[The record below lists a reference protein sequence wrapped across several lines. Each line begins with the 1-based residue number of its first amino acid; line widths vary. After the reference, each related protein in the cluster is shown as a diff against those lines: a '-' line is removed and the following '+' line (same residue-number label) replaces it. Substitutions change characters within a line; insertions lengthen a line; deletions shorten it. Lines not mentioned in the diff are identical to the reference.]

1 MPVEYRL
8 TGRTA
13 GLFLGLNPD
22 SLVTTQ
28 QTSVKVDFG
37 GFVGDRHSGLTRK
50 ADGRTPRYPPGTE
63 IRNDRQISIVSI
75 EEMALIARRLTLPII
90 QPEWLGVNLALRG
103 IPYLSLLPPT
113 THLFFSGGAVIV
125 IQAENISCKH
135 PGEIIQ
141 NHYRQE
147 GLQDL
152 FQEASIHLRGLV
164 ACVERC
170 GTIQD
175 GEEVEVEVV
184 LQTTYTL
191 HQVENSK
198 SGE

>member
-13 GLFLGLNPD
+13 GLFLGLYPD
-22 SLVTTQ
+22 SLVTTL
-28 QTSVKVDFG
+28 QTDVQVDFA

-50 ADGRTPRYPPGTE
+50 ADGRNPRYPPGTE
-63 IRNDRQISIVSI
+63 IRNDRQISIVSL
-75 EEMALIARRLTLPII
+75 EEMDLIAQRLTLPVI
-90 QPEWLGVNLALRG
+90 QPEWLGANLALRG
-103 IPYLSLLPPT
+103 IPNLSLLPPT
-113 THLFFSGGAVIV
+113 THLYFSGGVVIV

-141 NHYRQE
+141 NHYRRE

-175 GEEVEVEVV
+175 GEEVEVEVP
-184 LQTTYTL
+184 LQTIYTL
-191 HQVENSK
+191 NQAEIFF

>member
-1 MPVEYRL
+1 MPVEFHL
-8 TGRTA
+8 TGQTA

-28 QTSVKVDFG
+28 QTDVQVDFA
-37 GFVGDRHSGLTRK
+37 GFVGDRHSGMTRK

-63 IRNDRQISIVSI
+63 IRNDRQISIVSL
-75 EEMALIARRLTLPII
+75 EEMDLIASRLALPVI
-90 QPEWLGVNLALRG
+90 QPEWLGANLALRG
-103 IPYLSLLPPT
+103 IPNLSLLPPT
-113 THLFFSGGAVIV
+113 THLYFSGGVVIV

-141 NHYRQE
+141 NHYSQE

-152 FQEASIHLRGLV
+152 FQEASNHLRGLV

-170 GTIQD
+170 GTIQV
-175 GEEVEVEVV
+175 GEEVEVEIPF
-184 LQTTYTL
+184 QTLYTL
-191 HQVENSK
+191 HQVENS
-198 SGE
+198 